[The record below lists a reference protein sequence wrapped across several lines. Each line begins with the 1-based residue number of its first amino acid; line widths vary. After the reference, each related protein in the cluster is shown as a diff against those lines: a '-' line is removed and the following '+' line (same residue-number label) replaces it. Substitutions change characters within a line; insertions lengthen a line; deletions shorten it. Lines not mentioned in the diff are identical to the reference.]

1 MSRGGAGRHSFAES
15 LLVSVAILALL
26 AALVGGGRGELVTPH
41 ADARFDISLVV
52 PAQERF
58 LVLRVRPVAFPA
70 ARRAAL
76 RPASEATDADAVLLA
91 KRSHHTTRI
100 LAAPAHRSGPAGR
113 VYHPHFAGSFS
124 LKDVLPALV
133 PELTYEGMAVANGQD
148 AGIAWQSLVKETL
161 DQTERDRIRKA
172 LLEYCGKD
180 TLALVRL
187 LETLR
192 LH

>member
-1 MSRGGAGRHSFAES
+1 MNRGGAGRHSFAES

-26 AALVGGGRGELVTPH
+26 AALVGGGRGELMAPH

-76 RPASEATDADAVLLA
+76 RPAAEATDADAVLLA

-172 LLEYCGKD
+172 LLEYCGQD

-187 LETLR
+187 LEK
-192 LH
+192 